1 MHLNAFCF
9 NFITNFASQCIFIL
23 VHEIN
28 DTMKQIPRS
37 SYLDQLTTWRDK
49 QIIKVITG
57 IRRSGKSTLMQQYQQ
72 QLLSFGVKP
81 EQIQV
86 YNFEDL
92 ANEHLLD
99 YRQLYAHV
107 TQRLLSDCQN
117 YLFFDEVQMV
127 NEYQRA
133 IDSLFLRSNVDI
145 YLTGSNAYLL
155 SSEIATL
162 LSGRYIEIRLLPL
175 SFAEYC
181 YQSPLSAEE
190 NYRRYLSLTSFP
202 YGLQLPHAEAVREYL
217 DGLYSTVVLKDIVSR
232 RKLQDMDL
240 LGRIVRF
247 LADNI
252 GNLTSVKSVT
262 NNLQS
267 GGRKVSDHT
276 VESYMQSLV
285 ECFLFYRLERY
296 DIRGK
301 QRLKVGHKYY
311 IADLGICHLFIG
323 IRGGDLG
330 HLLENIVC
338 LELIRRNYQV
348 MIGKMGDAEV
358 DFIALQ
364 SGQPTYF
371 QVSLSVRDETTLQ
384 RELAPLLQ
392 INDHYPK
399 YLLTL
404 DPDPLV
410 LHDGIRQLYALDWL
424 LGNKAD

>member
-1 MHLNAFCF
+1 MHPNAFCF

-28 DTMKQIPRS
+28 NTMKQIPRS

-311 IADLGICHLFIG
+311 IADLGIRHLLIG
-323 IRGGDLG
+323 IGGGDLG

>member
-1 MHLNAFCF
+1 MHFDIPLQN
-9 NFITNFASQCIFIL
+9 
-23 VHEIN
+23 N
-28 DTMKQIPRS
+28 DAMKQIPRIH
-37 SYLDQLTTWRDK
+37 YLDQLATWRDK
-49 QIIKVITG
+49 QVIKVITG
-57 IRRSGKSTLMQQYQQ
+57 IRRSGKSTLMEQYRQ
-72 QLLSFGVKP
+72 QLLSSGTKE
-81 EQIQV
+81 EQIQM

-92 ANEHLLD
+92 ANEPLQDYRKLYAQVKEHLLP
-99 YRQLYAHV
+99 H
-107 TQRLLSDCQN
+107 CQN
-117 YLFFDEVQMV
+117 YLFFDEIQMV
-127 NEYQRA
+127 KDYQRA
-133 IDSLFLRSNVDI
+133 IDSLFLQSNVDI

-232 RKLQDMDL
+232 RKLQDMDM

-247 LADNI
+247 LSDNI
-252 GNLTSVKSVT
+252 GSLTSIKSIA
-262 NNLQS
+262 NNLMA

-276 VESYMQSLV
+276 VESYMQALV
-285 ECFLFYRLERY
+285 ECFMFYRIERY
-296 DIRGK
+296 DIKGK

-311 IADLGICHLFIG
+311 IADVGIRHLLLG

-330 HLLENIVC
+330 HLLENVIC
-338 LELIRRNYQV
+338 LELIRRGYQV
-348 MIGKMGDAEV
+348 MVGKMGDTEV

-364 SGQPTYF
+364 SGQPTYY
-371 QVSLSVRDETTLQ
+371 QVALSVRNETTLQ

-399 YLLTL
+399 ILLTL
-404 DPDPLV
+404 DHDPLV
-410 LHDGIRQLYALDWL
+410 YHDGIQQIYALDWL
-424 LGNKAD
+424 LRGHK

>member
-1 MHLNAFCF
+1 
-9 NFITNFASQCIFIL
+9 
-23 VHEIN
+23 
-28 DTMKQIPRS
+28 MKQVPRTN
-37 SYLDQLTTWRDK
+37 YLEQLSVWRDK

-72 QLLSFGVKP
+72 QLLDLGVKP

-92 ANEHLLD
+92 ANEHLQG
-99 YRQLYAHV
+99 YRELYIHV
-107 TQRLLSDCQN
+107 TQHLLPDQQN
-117 YLFFDEVQMV
+117 YLFFDEIQMV
-127 NEYQRA
+127 GDYQRA

-175 SFAEYC
+175 SFQEYC
-181 YQSPLSAEE
+181 HESPLSAED

-202 YGLQLPHAEAVREYL
+202 YGLQLPDAEAVRGYL
-217 DGLYSTVVLKDIVSR
+217 EGVYNTVVLKDIVSR
-232 RKLQDMDL
+232 RRLQDMDL

-247 LADNI
+247 LSDNI
-252 GNLTSVKSVT
+252 GNLTSIKSIT
-262 NNLQS
+262 NNLQA

-285 ECFLFYRLERY
+285 ECFLFYRVERY

-301 QRLKVGHKYY
+301 ERLKIGHKYY
-311 IADLGICHLFIG
+311 ITDLGIRHLLIG
-323 IRGGDLG
+323 LRGGDLG
-330 HLLENIVC
+330 HLLENVVY
-338 LELIRRNYQV
+338 LELLRRGFQV
-348 MIGKMGDAEV
+348 MVGKMGDAEI
-358 DFIALQ
+358 DFVALK

-371 QVSLSVRDETTLQ
+371 QVSLSVRDEATLQ
-384 RELAPLLQ
+384 RELAPLRQ
-392 INDHYPK
+392 ITDHYPK

-410 LHDGIRQLYALDWL
+410 LHDGIQQIYALDWL
-424 LGNKAD
+424 LR

>member
-1 MHLNAFCF
+1 MRL
-9 NFITNFASQCIFIL
+9 
-23 VHEIN
+23 
-28 DTMKQIPRS
+28 IPRS
-37 SYLDQLTTWRDK
+37 HYIEQLSTWRDK

-57 IRRSGKSTLMQQYQQ
+57 IRRSGKSTLMMQYQQ
-72 QLLSFGVKP
+72 QLLSLGVKP
-81 EQIQV
+81 DQIQV

-92 ANEHLLD
+92 ANESLLD

-107 TQRLLSDCQN
+107 SQRLQPDCQN
-117 YLFFDEVQMV
+117 YLFFDEIQMV

-162 LSGRYIEIRLLPL
+162 LSGRYIELRLLPL

-247 LADNI
+247 LSDNI
-252 GNLTSVKSVT
+252 GNLTSVKSIA
-262 NNLQS
+262 NNLQA

-285 ECFLFYRLERY
+285 ECFLFYRIERY

-311 IADLGICHLFIG
+311 IADLGIRHLLIG
-323 IRGGDLG
+323 IQGGDLG
-330 HLLENIVC
+330 HLLENVVC
-338 LELIRRNYQV
+338 LELLRRGCQV
-348 MIGKMGDAEV
+348 MVGKMGDAEV

-364 SGQPTYF
+364 SGLPTYF
-371 QVSLSVRDETTLQ
+371 QVSLSVRDEATLR
-384 RELAPLLQ
+384 RELTPLLQ

-404 DPDPLV
+404 DPDPPV
-410 LHDGIRQLYALDWL
+410 SHDGIKQLYALDWL
-424 LGNKAD
+424 LNG

>member
-1 MHLNAFCF
+1 MQLFNDFLLSLQCNALFTHIDSF
-9 NFITNFASQCIFIL
+9 
-23 VHEIN
+23 
-28 DTMKQIPRS
+28 MKQIPRTT
-37 SYLDQLTTWRDK
+37 YLRQLLTWRDK

-57 IRRSGKSTLMQQYQQ
+57 IRRSGKSTLMQQYMQ
-72 QLLSFGVKP
+72 QLQALGVNP
-81 EQIQV
+81 EQIQF

-99 YRQLYAHV
+99 YRQLYTHV
-107 TQRLLSDCQN
+107 CQQLLPDKQN
-117 YLFFDEVQMV
+117 YVFFDEVQMV
-127 NEYQRA
+127 SEYQRA
-133 IDSLFLRSNVDI
+133 VDSLFLRSNVDI

-155 SSEIATL
+155 SSEITTL

-181 YQSPLSAEE
+181 YQSHLSAEE

-202 YGLQLPHAEAVREYL
+202 YGLQLPHAESVREYL
-217 DGLYSTVVLKDIVSR
+217 TGLYSTVVLKDIVSR

-240 LGRIVRF
+240 LERIVRF
-247 LADNI
+247 LSDNI
-252 GNLTSVKSVT
+252 GSLTSVKSVT
-262 NNLQS
+262 NNLQA

-276 VESYMQSLV
+276 VEAYMQSLI
-285 ECFLFYRLERY
+285 ECFLFYRIDRY

-311 IADLGICHLFIG
+311 IADLGIRHLLIG
-323 IRGGDLG
+323 IRNNDLG

-338 LELIRRNYQV
+338 LELLRRGYQV
-348 MIGKMGDAEV
+348 MIGKMGEAEV

-364 SGQPTYF
+364 SGQSTYF
-371 QVSLSVRDETTLQ
+371 QVSLSVRDEATLQ
-384 RELAPLLQ
+384 RELAPLRQ
-392 INDHYPK
+392 INDHNPK

-424 LGNKAD
+424 LEK